1 MQKVDCSIPFR
12 GIYPNDFSDQTDQD
26 IRTQCALSWKWRS
39 VNAVSLNVGSG
50 IRLIKPAKAYMCTQT
65 HYKQDEDGHTA
76 LCVCRKCGSVP
87 LSHSGLT
94 GINLISKTI
103 APPIYKLYQIAMV
116 ILCRCRGGA
125 FIRINMIYQFNYMYY
140 RYQINLPPKNSG
152 H

>member
-1 MQKVDCSIPFR
+1 MQEVDGSTPFR
-12 GIYPNDFSDQTDQD
+12 GTYPNDFSDQTDQD
-26 IRTQCALSWKWRS
+26 NRTQCTLSWKWRL

-65 HYKQDEDGHTA
+65 HYKHDEDGHTA
-76 LCVCRKCGSVP
+76 LGVCGRGSIA

-103 APPIYKLYQIAMV
+103 SPPIYK
-116 ILCRCRGGA
+116 
-125 FIRINMIYQFNYMYY
+125 
-140 RYQINLPPKNSG
+140 